1 MENVMRTLSGLS
13 LAAALVLVGAAETRA
28 QWVYAGSRPTYGGYA
43 FKDEPLM
50 SINRSYLGY
59 SNFVD
64 YGPESALGAY
74 SGYNAAVRARAY
86 PPAPVQAPTYV
97 QAPAYVQTRTYAQ
110 APTYYQAP
118 ARRGFRL
125 FGWRRGYGY

>member
-1 MENVMRTLSGLS
+1 M
-13 LAAALVLVGAAETRA
+13 AATLVLASAGESRA
-28 QWVYAGSRPTYGGYA
+28 QWVYAGSRPTYCGYA

-64 YGPESALGAY
+64 YGPDSALGAY

-86 PPAPVQAPTYV
+86 PPAPVQAPRYV
-97 QAPAYVQTRTYAQ
+97 QAPTYAQ

-118 ARRGFRL
+118 TYAQPAPRRGFRL

>member
-1 MENVMRTLSGLS
+1 MRILFGLALAGAFS
-13 LAAALVLVGAAETRA
+13 LGHVADVRA
-28 QWVYAGSRPTYGGYA
+28 QGAYYPAPPAAPVYRGYA

-64 YGPESALGAY
+64 YGPESALGSY
-74 SGYNAAVRARAY
+74 SGYNAAVRARAA
-86 PPAPVQAPTYV
+86 AP
-97 QAPAYVQTRTYAQ
+97 APAYVPARTYAQ
-110 APTYYQAP
+110 TPTYYQAP
-118 ARRGFRL
+118 TYAQPAPRRGFRL